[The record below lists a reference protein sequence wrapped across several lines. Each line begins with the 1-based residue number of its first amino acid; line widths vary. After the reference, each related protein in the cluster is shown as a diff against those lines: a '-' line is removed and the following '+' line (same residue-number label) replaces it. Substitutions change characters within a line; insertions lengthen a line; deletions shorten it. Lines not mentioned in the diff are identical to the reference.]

1 MLRSGR
7 SSGFGPGAQVS
18 CLLAALACLPLSSY
32 AQQALARE
40 GDRWVQVFR
49 GAAPVGPRL
58 RVDAHGPVTLEAG
71 VSRDLAYTAKVSVRA
86 RSEAEARRLLA
97 QFAVRVAP
105 QGGWFV
111 VSVPRGPMLSEL
123 TLKAPRLTAATIVTS
138 DGAVVANGID
148 GVLEVSS
155 GAGPLAVDR
164 VHGDCRL
171 VTRGGEIRIGEVW
184 GALQCNTGAGP
195 ITARAVRGRAEMQTV
210 GGDIVVQEAG
220 GSVRAETGAGT
231 VRIERAGAEV
241 IATTG
246 GGLIWIGSA
255 KGLVTA
261 RNVAGMVHVGAAA
274 GVRSDSAAGGVSLAR
289 VSGSMR
295 VSTLMGSIIASLVSG
310 APADSYLATGNGDIT
325 VLIPSNV
332 GVTIQAENGMAD
344 TPRRIVSEFPQIQ
357 ARRYGTRLIAEGAVN
372 GGGPV
377 LKISAS
383 IGTIFIKRQ
392 R

>member
-1 MLRSGR
+1 MLRSGL

-18 CLLAALACLPLSSY
+18 YLLAALACFPLSGY
-32 AQQALARE
+32 AEQLARE
-40 GDRWVQVFR
+40 GNRWVKVFS
-49 GAAPVGPRL
+49 GAAHVGPRL

-71 VSRDLAYTAKVSVRA
+71 VSRDLAYTARVSVRA
-86 RSEAEARRLLA
+86 RSEAEARRLLE
-97 QFAVRVAP
+97 QFSVSVTL

-111 VSVPRGPMLSEL
+111 VSAPAGPMLSAL
-123 TLKAPRLTAATIVTS
+123 TLRAPRLTAATIVTT
-138 DGAVVANGID
+138 DGPVEASGVD

-155 GAGPLAVDR
+155 GAGPLTVDR
-164 VHGDCRL
+164 VRGDCRL
-171 VTRGGEIRIGEVW
+171 ATRGGEVRIGEVS
-184 GALQCNTGAGP
+184 GSLQCNTGAGP
-195 ITARAVRGRAEMQTV
+195 ITARAVRGRAEMLTV
-210 GGDIVVQEAG
+210 GGDIVIQEVG
-220 GSVRAETGAGT
+220 GPVRAETGAGT
-231 VRIERAGAEV
+231 VRIVKAGGAV
-241 IATTG
+241 TATTG

-255 KGLVTA
+255 DGIVTA
-261 RNVAGMVHVGAAA
+261 RNAAGVVHVGAAA
-274 GVRSDSAAGGVSLAR
+274 GVRSDSAAGGVSLAGI
-289 VSGSMR
+289 SGSMR
-295 VSTLMGSIIASLVSG
+295 VSTLMGSIIASLVRG

-383 IGTIFIKRQ
+383 IGTIFIKRE